1 MNKIQIRAEILTLIT
16 KLQTTTA
23 VSDEMFA
30 VLDAEPD
37 KQSVMDVLL
46 KELSR
51 AKEQKAFVICYILT
65 RLFDKETLVSNL
77 REFIRDRKI
86 SDYAK
91 MIAFNLLRDLGSDVQ
106 YDEVNGYFTE
116 FDKIIEEETKEML
129 NSALM
134 NPEAQIDFID
144 FLSALNADDQF
155 VLVRALNEDYTQ
167 DALANILIPLFMYNP
182 KTELAKEVIKLLA
195 ESRSQLAF
203 HAFEEAKNFV
213 SEDLIPLL
221 NKGISTLKLSGI
233 RVDNAID
240 FYKNIL
246 KSSKPYKSYLSF
258 PDGHGNQAVVFT
270 RIRPDGS
277 IQFVAM
283 VLSDIYGILD
293 CFGFNEIT
301 QSDLKKI
308 LGKFYGENGGTEVE
322 HGVVKYLIDRA
333 EKLAR
338 YNNDAVPYEY
348 VCWKN
353 TLLDIEPVM
362 PECNVTPQKL
372 SKDDI
377 KNLCLDDIV
386 QSWFYDEYTSK
397 EFSQV
402 ITNLNNIFK
411 NNDFN
416 TDLDKFASE
425 NYDTVFTPEEVEIW
439 KNRFYLTAYM
449 KELLGDEISA
459 RRFFSL
465 GVERADGISNNKE
478 FLTNVLRKSIY
489 EYYVAQ
495 RWKLKNAAN
504 TTNMFRKEQKP
515 EVEFELLQLD
525 MIIST
530 IESKWVNA

>member
-37 KQSVMDVLL
+37 KQAIMDVLL

-65 RLFDKETLVSNL
+65 RLFDKETLVDNL

-91 MIAFNLLRDLGSDVQ
+91 MIAFNLLRDLGSEVH

-116 FDKIIEEETKEML
+116 FDQIVEEETKEML

-144 FLSALNADDQF
+144 FLSALNPDDQL

-167 DALANILIPLFMYNP
+167 DALANILIPLFLYNP
-182 KTELAKEVIKLLA
+182 KTELAREVIKLLS
-195 ESRSQLAF
+195 ESKSQLAF
-203 HAFEEAKNFV
+203 HAFEEAKDFV

-221 NKGISTLKLSGI
+221 NKGLSTLKLSGI
-233 RVDNAID
+233 RVDNAVD

-246 KSSKPYKSYLSF
+246 KSSTPYKSYISY

-270 RIRPDGS
+270 RIREDNT

-283 VLSDIYGILD
+283 VLNDIYGILD
-293 CFGFNEIT
+293 CFGFNEI
-301 QSDLKKI
+301 SKMDLTKI
-308 LGKFYGENGGTEVE
+308 LAKFYGKNGGVEVE
-322 HGVVKYLIDRA
+322 HGVVKYLIDRS

-338 YNNDAVPYEY
+338 YNKDMVPYEY

-353 TLLDIEPVM
+353 TLLDIEPVK
-362 PECNVTPQKL
+362 PECNIEQKSL
-372 SKDDI
+372 SKEDI
-377 KNLCLDDIV
+377 NELCLEDV
-386 QSWFYDEYTSK
+386 AQSWFYDEYTSK
-397 EFSQV
+397 PYANAISA
-402 ITNLNNIFK
+402 LNEEFK
-411 NNDFN
+411 NNNFN
-416 TDLDKFASE
+416 ADLDKFISDK
-425 NYDTVFTPEEVEIW
+425 YDSVYTPEEIENW
-439 KNRFYLTAYM
+439 KNRFYLSAFL
-449 KELLGDEISA
+449 KQIQGDTRLAQMFYSI
-459 RRFFSL
+459 
-465 GVERADGISNNKE
+465 GDNKE
-478 FLTNVLRKSIY
+478 FLTNILRKSIY
-489 EYYVAQ
+489 EYYIAQ
-495 RWKLKNAAN
+495 RWKLKNSAK
-504 TTNMFRKEQKP
+504 TTNMFIKAQQQKES
-515 EVEFELLQLD
+515 EFELMQLD

-530 IESKWVNA
+530 IESKWVNQDA

>member
-30 VLDAEPD
+30 TLDAEPD
-37 KQSVMDVLL
+37 KQAIMDVLL
-46 KELSR
+46 KELAR

-65 RLFDKETLVSNL
+65 RLFDKDTLVENL

-91 MIAFNLLRDLGSDVQ
+91 MIAFNLLRDLGSEVH

-116 FDKIIEEETKEML
+116 FDQIVEEETKEML

-144 FLSALNADDQF
+144 FLSALNPDDQL

-167 DALANILIPLFMYNP
+167 DALANILIPLFLYNP
-182 KTELAKEVIKLLA
+182 KTELAKEVIKLLS

-203 HAFEEAKNFV
+203 HAFEEAKDFV

-221 NKGISTLKLSGI
+221 NKGLSVLKLSGV
-233 RVDNAID
+233 RVDNTLD

-246 KSSKPYKSYLSF
+246 KSSKPYKSYISY

-270 RIRPDGS
+270 RIREDEV

-283 VLSDIYGILD
+283 VLNDKYGILD

-301 QSDLKKI
+301 KTDLKKI
-308 LGKFYGENGGTEVE
+308 LHKFYGEKGGVEVE
-322 HGVVKYLIDRA
+322 HSVVKYLVDRA

-338 YNNDAVPYEY
+338 YNKDSVPYEY

-353 TLLDIEPVM
+353 TLLDIEPTK
-362 PECNVTPQKL
+362 PECKL
-372 SKDDI
+372 EFVDLTKENIDE
-377 KNLCLDDIV
+377 LCLDDIS

-397 EFSQV
+397 EFANM
-402 ITNLNNIFK
+402 IKDLNEVFK
-411 NNDFN
+411 ANDFN
-416 TDLDKFASE
+416 VDLDKFLEE
-425 NYDTVFTPEEVEIW
+425 NYSKVYTPEEIEHW
-439 KNRFYLTAYM
+439 KNRFYLTAYL
-449 KELLGDEISA
+449 KQLEGDNRKAQLYYSI
-459 RRFFSL
+459 
-465 GVERADGISNNKE
+465 GDNKS
-478 FLTNVLRKSIY
+478 FLMNILRKSIY
-489 EYYVAQ
+489 EYYVLQ
-495 RWKLKNAAN
+495 RWNSKNSAN
-504 TTNMFRKEQKP
+504 TTNMFKKDKHLSS
-515 EVEFELLQLD
+515 EFELMQLD

-530 IESKWVNA
+530 IESKWVNEDA